1 MPGLWLGRLRQLTFV
16 RNMDQT
22 ITITHDGTLDIATGR
37 SRKEVS
43 WHNKEVQWSA
53 LVKKISV
60 PHRTAETHAEYM
72 SMKKALQD
80 ERKDVGGFV
89 GGYLTGG
96 RRKTANVLHR
106 QLVTLDID
114 FAKGDLWGDYT
125 MLYCNAALLYSTHK
139 HTGESPRLR
148 LVIPLDRPV
157 SREEYV
163 AIARRMAGDLGINAF
178 DDTTYEP
185 ARLMYWP
192 SVSKDGE
199 YVFEYQ
205 DGPWLSADAV
215 LGSYKNW
222 RDASEWPVSDRA
234 GEVIR
239 REIKKQGDPLEKP
252 GIVGAFCRTYD
263 IHEAMA
269 AFLGDIYEPCDV
281 ENRYTYKAG
290 STAAGLVTY
299 DDRYAYSHHGTDP
312 VSGKLCNAF
321 DLVRLHLFGL
331 RDDEAKEGCP
341 VNKLPSYT
349 AMSQLAAEDSAV
361 RKRLAEERA
370 AAVRS
375 DFAEAYE
382 AAGAGDEENTEW
394 ENDLE
399 IDRNGKVLATANNYL
414 RILKGHPLLRNLTY
428 NEFKNAKEV
437 TGPLLWRTDGGPW
450 LDSDNSDAF
459 IAIERMYGMSNASNL
474 KHALKSIFRTNSYH
488 PVRDYLN
495 GLSWD
500 GTPRL
505 ETYFIDYLGAEDS
518 PYTRAVTRKSIVA
531 AVARVFV
538 PGIKWDY
545 VPILVGK
552 QGVGKSVSLQKLGRM
567 DRGWFSDNFRLVG
580 GKEDIEQLF
589 GNWIIEMGELV
600 GLNKKD
606 VNEIKS
612 YISRREDQCRLAY
625 SEEKG
630 YFPRQC
636 VFFGTTNNIDFLKDT
651 TGNRRFWPLPVGV
664 LEPTKNL
671 FGEITEEIDQ
681 IWAEAVV
688 LFKRGE
694 RLYLDKD
701 EREMAEE
708 MQKEHTV
715 ADERTGLVEEYLNI
729 LLPEDWGE
737 RRMPDKLN
745 FLDDP
750 VGGTVPRDRVCVAE
764 IWCECF
770 RRSRSDLSY
779 RDSAWL
785 REIMRSIGGWEEQKN
800 PTGFKGFGRQR
811 AFKRIRQ

>member
-1 MPGLWLGRLRQLTFV
+1 M
-16 RNMDQT
+16 NQT

-125 MLYCNAALLYSTHK
+125 MLYGNAALLYSTHK

-651 TGNRRFWPLPVGV
+651 TGNRRFWPLPVGAQ
-664 LEPTKNL
+664 EPTKNL

-701 EREMAEE
+701 DREMAEE

-729 LLPEDWGE
+729 LLPEDWENAGC
-737 RRMPDKLN
+737 RTN
-745 FLDDP
+745 
-750 VGGTVPRDRVCVAE
+750 
-764 IWCECF
+764 
-770 RRSRSDLSY
+770 
-779 RDSAWL
+779 
-785 REIMRSIGGWEEQKN
+785 
-800 PTGFKGFGRQR
+800 
-811 AFKRIRQ
+811 